1 MRARDPACGV
11 TVEPLVD
18 YPGLELDPGADL
30 ARLAKRLAGRDD
42 HAKVSYGTERG
53 PVPGAGR
60 RSGRGDRPGAMARA
74 HKADEYVTRDELENC
89 AAFVRRLIDVS
100 R

>member
-1 MRARDPACGV
+1 M
-11 TVEPLVD
+11 
-18 YPGLELDPGADL
+18 
-30 ARLAKRLAGRDD
+30 
-42 HAKVSYGTERG
+42 SYGTEAG
-53 PVPGAGR
+53 LFQALGDVPAVVIG
-60 RSGRGDRPGAMARA
+60 PGAMARA